1 MRSASCTSDLPVDPS
16 RETSR
21 SFGRPRSS
29 SFGFRFVAIRR
40 LEKFSYQRNFPTFL
54 PSPANSYPSSSLRAC
69 PAALR
74 NHVSV
79 QSRSRHTS
87 SAVTNRPPAG
97 ITSKPAATLARLG
110 RPAANVST
118 ARSPRRSS
126 IEITFPTDRF
136 ERAARAF
143 AVRSTSSSRSRVV
156 LIAETQP
163 HLLRSANHD

>member
-1 MRSASCTSDLPVDPS
+1 MRPARCTSILPVNHSPRTSQPIRPPRSDTLSFRSAMT
-16 RETSR
+16 
-21 SFGRPRSS
+21 
-29 SFGFRFVAIRR
+29 RR
-40 LEKFSYQRNFPTFL
+40 LGQFFHQKNRSALL
-54 PSPANSYPSSSLRAC
+54 PSSAISRPSTSLPSC
-69 PAALR
+69 LAALR

-97 ITSKPAATLARLG
+97 IISKPAATLARLR

-143 AVRSTSSSRSRVV
+143 PVRSTSSSRSRVV